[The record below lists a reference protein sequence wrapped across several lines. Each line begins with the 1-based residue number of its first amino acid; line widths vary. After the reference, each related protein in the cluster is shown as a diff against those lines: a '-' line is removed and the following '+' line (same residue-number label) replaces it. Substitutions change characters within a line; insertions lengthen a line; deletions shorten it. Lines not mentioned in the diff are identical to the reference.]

1 MFTQILTH
9 TPIWVWI
16 VLAVL
21 VKLGLSQTKPHD
33 VSLVRVTILPLVM
46 LALSASGVLSAFGY
60 FPVALGGWAA
70 GVGIALIFA
79 RNAIA
84 VRGATWSTET
94 QKLHLPGNWVP
105 LALMMGIFAT
115 KFLAGISL
123 AMEPALATHVVFA
136 GLCSLAYGAFS
147 GLFLGRGLYLRSLAT
162 HGMRLRSA

>member
-1 MFTQILTH
+1 MMTQILTH
-9 TPIWVWI
+9 TPVWVWI
-16 VLAVL
+16 VLVVL

-70 GVGIALIFA
+70 GVGIALVFA

-105 LALMMGIFAT
+105 LMLMMGIFGT

-123 AMEPALATHVVFA
+123 AMNPTLATHAVFA
-136 GLCSLAYGAFS
+136 GLCSLTYGAFS
-147 GLFLGRGLYLRSLAT
+147 GLFLARGLSLRSLAT
-162 HGMRLRSA
+162 GGLRLGSA